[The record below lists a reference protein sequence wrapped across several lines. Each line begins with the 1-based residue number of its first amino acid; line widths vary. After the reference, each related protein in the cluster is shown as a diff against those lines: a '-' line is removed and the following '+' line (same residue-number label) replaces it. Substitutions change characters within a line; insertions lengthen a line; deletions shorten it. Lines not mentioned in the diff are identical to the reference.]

1 MSLKICILMW
11 YDNGIKEYGDIAYNI
26 NKIYCEKYNYSI
38 IKSDNREY
46 TDRKPHWERLPL
58 ILKHL
63 DNFDYIIWIDAD
75 AFFNINSPPITNVI
89 NKHKDKS
96 IILSA
101 DYNYNNNYYVNSGF
115 FIVKNNKNAKKII
128 KEWAYSDTIF
138 KKRYGFNDQGG
149 IRYIIGKNLFNI
161 KQESIIIE
169 FGILQNFYKHKKF
182 IKKYGLINNP
192 FVNHLANMNKENRIK
207 ILNSYYLI
215 LKYVKGSWINTS
227 KNYRIENNYL
237 ICECKNKKG
246 KYIKNKIKIEKN
258 KIYNFINNNGILE

>member
-63 DNFDYIIWIDAD
+63 DNFDY
-75 AFFNINSPPITNVI
+75 
-89 NKHKDKS
+89 

-169 FGILQNFYKHKKF
+169 FGILQNFYKRKKF